1 MVFRTTPQLGPALE
15 DKAAKFF
22 WDFQPGV
29 DVSYRLGNTEVG
41 SDGHDYTL
49 VQAASTLAAGAT
61 FGINETT
68 WQTTTGSTHA
78 VPAAITGGV
87 VSGDYFHARKA
98 VL

>member
-1 MVFRTTPQLGPALE
+1 MVFRSTPQLGPELE
-15 DKAAKFF
+15 AKAQKFH
-22 WDFQPGV
+22 WDGPNV

-49 VQAASTLAAGAT
+49 VQAAGTLAAGAT

-68 WQTTTGSTHA
+68 WQTAAGSSHA

-87 VSGDYFHARKA
+87 VVGDYFHARKVA
-98 VL
+98 L